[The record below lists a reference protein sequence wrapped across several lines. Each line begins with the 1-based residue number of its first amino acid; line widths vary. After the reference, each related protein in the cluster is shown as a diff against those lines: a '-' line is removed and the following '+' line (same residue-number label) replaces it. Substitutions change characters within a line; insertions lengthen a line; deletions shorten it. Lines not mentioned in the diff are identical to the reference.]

1 MRIGSYDC
9 GLCCYNSSMISDFNQ
24 VRCLVTGHTGFKG
37 FWLSRMLFLLGAN
50 VSGIALKP
58 ELNSNYSRMSDNFF
72 ANSYYFDIRN
82 QELVKETIDYLR
94 PDIIFHLAAQ
104 PLVRKSYR
112 EPISTFSTNVM
123 GTAHV
128 LDAALKLESVQGV
141 VAITTDKVYKNL
153 EKNIGYKEED
163 PLGGKDPYSASK
175 SAAEMAI
182 NAWRNLG
189 EVSQSTKIISAR
201 AGNVIGGGD
210 ISEDRLV
217 PDILRSFKL
226 KERVEIRNPNAL
238 RPWQHV
244 LDPLYGYILIGKKIL
259 NKEKLSNSYNF
270 GPSETSKLTVGQM
283 TDIACKNWT
292 GNLGWENIPNEDSMP
307 ESKLL
312 WLNSELAERELG
324 WKNQLNAEETLIWT
338 FEWERKSMEM
348 TPSELIDEQFL
359 RYKNI
364 I

>member
-1 MRIGSYDC
+1 MVIVTTDN
-9 GLCCYNSSMISDFNQ
+9 CYEN
-24 VRCLVTGHTGFKG
+24 
-37 FWLSRMLFLLGAN
+37 
-50 VSGIALKP
+50 
-58 ELNSNYSRMSDNFF
+58 
-72 ANSYYFDIRN
+72 
-82 QELVKETIDYLR
+82 KEWIWG
-94 PDIIFHLAAQ
+94 
-104 PLVRKSYR
+104 YR
-112 EPISTFSTNVM
+112 ENEPI
-123 GTAHV
+123 
-128 LDAALKLESVQGV
+128 
-141 VAITTDKVYKNL
+141 
-153 EKNIGYKEED
+153 
-163 PLGGKDPYSASK
+163 GGNDPYSNSK
-175 SAAEMAI
+175 GCSELVTAAY
-182 NAWRNLG
+182 RNSFFNVDKYQAHGVALA
-189 EVSQSTKIISAR
+189 TAR

-210 ISEDRLV
+210 ISEDRLI

-226 KERVEIRNPNAL
+226 KKRVEIRNPNAL

-259 NKEKLSNSYNF
+259 NKEKLSDSYNF
-270 GPSETSKLTVGQM
+270 GPSETSQLTVGQM
-283 TDIACKNWT
+283 TDIACKNWR